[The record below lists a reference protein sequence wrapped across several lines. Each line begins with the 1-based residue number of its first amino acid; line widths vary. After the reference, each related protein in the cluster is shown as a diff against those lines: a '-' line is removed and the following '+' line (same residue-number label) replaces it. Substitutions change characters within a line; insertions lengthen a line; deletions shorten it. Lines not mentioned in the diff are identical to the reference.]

1 MRNLSFLSI
10 LFSIILDVNKER
22 RPNVMVKLYNSRT
35 RDMQNILTIGETK
48 IKLDE
53 LQCRPMPGLWGM
65 ESPLHTVRSQEVLDF
80 LLDCRK
86 GDKCQ
91 ESFRNMLSSRDARGF
106 NVLRALIARDEND
119 IAMRFLDHHLRF
131 MADRFRNVPKIYT
144 NTILGALQLQP
155 FVWTFLP

>member
-1 MRNLSFLSI
+1 
-10 LFSIILDVNKER
+10 
-22 RPNVMVKLYNSRT
+22 MVKLYNSRT

-131 MADRFRNVPKIYT
+131 MADRFRN
-144 NTILGALQLQP
+144 
-155 FVWTFLP
+155 